1 MKESLITKLPT
12 NELMNTSQKKKR
24 KHRQVLDKLVLFLK
38 CNQIR
43 CFLYRSIPGDP
54 HLAPICTHVPLSHR
68 AAGAAGWVLAP
79 GPFSPVLLPWLGG
92 SAALGSALE
101 ERASTVPGHSAA
113 LLQEGWYRCPNSSLG
128 LSSLTYNLL
137 LVC

>member
-38 CNQIR
+38 CNQIH
-43 CFLYRSIPGDP
+43 CFLCQSIPGDP

-79 GPFSPVLLPWLGG
+79 GPLSPVLLPWLGG
-92 SAALGSALE
+92 FAAL
-101 ERASTVPGHSAA
+101 RARAQPWRRGQARCLAIVLHCCGRAGTAVLTAA
-113 LLQEGWYRCPNSSLG
+113 LASAP
-128 LSSLTYNLL
+128 
-137 LVC
+137 